1 MAVGVA
7 GLQFKDILTLVPKN
21 VTPFYADVTKDN
33 NRTVLMF
40 VLNVESVMGNLLM
53 DGRSP
58 HRLMLVQLCLRDG
71 ALAWM
76 ERKLHDLTTAD
87 KERDF
92 AAKPLSWDDDLR
104 LPFIQAH
111 LGSNTPQLWLAKL
124 KTLVLGKGDTPTPI
138 ELDNQFDLIAQ
149 HVFPQRIAGDERSE
163 LLLATYYGEIVSNSH
178 RWLYT
183 NIMRAHGIPPTLR
196 KWKEAL
202 ASAWNAEAHIKAMQP
217 QKPLR
222 AAADDREV
230 FSNRRGG
237 YGRGGGTGGAGSQ
250 PAKAAA
256 MNADDGA
263 GREGEEHTANDA
275 EGQQLS
281 AAGGGQRGGRGDT
294 RTRPEW
300 TEEQVKRYRDKLC
313 FSCGAP
319 YDKDKGCSKSCRNKA
334 PKV

>member
-1 MAVGVA
+1 
-7 GLQFKDILTLVPKN
+7 
-21 VTPFYADVTKDN
+21 
-33 NRTVLMF
+33 
-40 VLNVESVMGNLLM
+40 MGNLLM

-163 LLLATYYGEIVSNSH
+163 LLLATYYGGIVSRSGSKYGGAPDVV
-178 RWLYT
+178 R
-183 NIMRAHGIPPTLR
+183 MRPRLILISTLR
-196 KWKEAL
+196 HCRRTSVQWPARGTPTRCISRL
-202 ASAWNAEAHIKAMQP
+202 CSRTRRTP
-217 QKPLR
+217 QGEQRTDR
-222 AAADDREV
+222 AGRLQ
-230 FSNRRGG
+230 RGG
-237 YGRGGGTGGAGSQ
+237 AGRGRGGGHEWRRLRSTAKRSSHGGGRRCWER
-250 PAKAAA
+250 KARSRPLRTTKAS
-256 MNADDGA
+256 
-263 GREGEEHTANDA
+263 E
-275 EGQQLS
+275 LS
-281 AAGGGQRGGRGDT
+281 AAAGGGQRGGRGDT